1 MELSRL
7 IEELSRPS
15 AYAEMPFEVRICQ
28 THISVVFLAG
38 DFAYKIK
45 KPVALSFLDFSTLEA
60 RRHFCQEEVRLNR
73 RLAPGV
79 YRGVVP
85 VTRRGNGLYCGGEGE
100 AVEWAVRMERLPE
113 EATFLARLRRKRL
126 DTGAVEGLA
135 RRLAAFHAAAEGSPH
150 ISSFATFDAIVS
162 NACDALDVPGYEGDR
177 SVLEHL
183 RRQMQVILERA
194 RPLLESRAARGVPR
208 DGHGDLRLEHIYS
221 FPDKQ
226 QPEDWAIVDC
236 IEFNERFRFADP
248 VADAAFTVMDLKFEG
263 RPDLADVFADA
274 YFRVRGDDEGRAL
287 LPLYVAYRAAIRAKV
302 EIIQGKESEIPALQ
316 RAALPRCAAAHWLF
330 ALAELEQT
338 TQSLP

>member
-1 MELSRL
+1 MELFRL

-15 AYAEMPFEVRICQ
+15 AYADRPAEVRICQ

-85 VTRRGNGLYCGGEGE
+85 VTRRGDGLFFGGEGE

-113 EATFLARLRRKRL
+113 EATFLARLRGNRL
-126 DTGAVEGLA
+126 DAATVRRLA
-135 RRLAAFHAAAEGSPH
+135 RRLAAFHAAAEGSPR

-162 NACDALDVPGYEGDR
+162 NARDALDVPGYEGDR
-177 SVLEHL
+177 TALERL
-183 RRQMQVILERA
+183 RRQMQQSLARA

-208 DGHGDLRLEHIYS
+208 DGHGDLRLEHIYN

-236 IEFNERFRFADP
+236 IEFDERFRFADP
-248 VADAAFTVMDLKFEG
+248 VADAAFTMMDLKFEG
-263 RPDLADVFADA
+263 RPDLAEPFAET
-274 YFRVRGDDEGRAL
+274 YFRAADDEEGRGL
-287 LPLYVAYRAAIRAKV
+287 VPLYVAYRAAVRAKV
-302 EIIQGKESEIPALQ
+302 EIIQGKEWEIPALQ
-316 RAALPRCAAAHWLF
+316 RAALPRSAASHWLF

-338 TQSLP
+338 THSLP